1 MEEKRIIDSKK
12 AEEIKARFQQII
24 VPEDNYAAVMDGTV
38 LPFLQKRREDRK
50 LAVEYAKS
58 LHIVRYTSDPENPGG
73 AANGTVFIVHGF
85 TETTEKYRELA
96 YYLLNFGY
104 DVVIFDQRGHGFSYR
119 EVKDMQLTHI
129 DKFST
134 YVSDLEAVI
143 ASELPQS
150 RKPCFLYAHSM
161 GGAVAG
167 LYLEKNYDQPFA
179 KAVLSSPMI
188 APERG
193 GFPLWVSKAM
203 AGTFIA
209 FGQKKK
215 RLFLSKA
222 PEGRESFEEAAS
234 NSAAR
239 FEYYQDVKQSAPE
252 YSNNGPSYAWTM
264 ESLKVTGKLL
274 KKGEPEKI
282 RIPVL
287 LFVADGDTTVV
298 KDDIVKM
305 AERIPSGILER
316 VSNCRHEIYYGPNT
330 VLEDYI
336 PRLISFLSE

>member
-1 MEEKRIIDSKK
+1 M
-12 AEEIKARFQQII
+12 EEIKTRFKQMI
-24 VPEDNYAAVMDGTV
+24 VPEDNYAEVMDNDV
-38 LPFLQKRREDRK
+38 LPYLKERREDRK
-50 LAVEYAKS
+50 LTVKDGKA
-58 LHIVRYTSDPENPGG
+58 LHVVRYTASPGDRL
-73 AANGTVFIVHGF
+73 GTVLILHGF

-104 DVVIFDQRGHGFSYR
+104 DVVIFDQRGHGLSSR
-119 EVKDMQLTHI
+119 DVEDMQLTHI
-129 DKFST
+129 DKFET
-134 YVSDLEAVI
+134 YVADLEDVI

-150 RKPCFLYAHSM
+150 RKPCYLYAHSM
-161 GGAVAG
+161 GGAVAA
-167 LYLEKNYDQPFA
+167 LYLEKNSDQPFE

-203 AGTFIA
+203 AGAFIA

-222 PEGRESFEEAAS
+222 PEGRESAEEAAS
-234 NSAAR
+234 NSVPR

-264 ESLKVTGKLL
+264 ESLKVTKKLL
-274 KKGEPEKI
+274 KKGQPEKI

-298 KDDIVKM
+298 KDDIVQI
-305 AERIPSGILER
+305 AERIPCGKLER
-316 VSNCRHEIYYGPNT
+316 VADCRHEIYYGPNC

-336 PRLISFLSE
+336 PRIIEFLGE

>member
-1 MEEKRIIDSKK
+1 MEEKNNIDSGK
-12 AEEIKARFQQII
+12 AEEIKARFREII
-24 VPEDNYAAVMDGTV
+24 VPEDNYAAVMDNTV
-38 LPFLQKRREDRK
+38 LPFLQKRRTDRQ
-50 LAVEYAKS
+50 LTVEPGKS
-58 LHIVRYTSDPENPGG
+58 LHIVRYTSDPDNAGSASE
-73 AANGTVFIVHGF
+73 GTVFIVHGF

-119 EVKDMQLTHI
+119 EVEDMQLTHI

-150 RKPCFLYAHSM
+150 KMPCDLYAHSM

-167 LYLEKNYDQPFA
+167 LYLEKNFDQPFK

-239 FEYYQDVKQSAPE
+239 FEYYQDVKLSAPE

-264 ESLKVTGKLL
+264 ESLKVTAKLL

-298 KDDIVKM
+298 KDDIIKM
-305 AERIPSGILER
+305 ADRIPSGELER
-316 VSNCRHEIYYGPNT
+316 VSNCRHEIYYGPNG
-330 VLEDYI
+330 VLEEYI
-336 PRLISFLSE
+336 PRLIAFLAG